1 MLGDSA
7 NIDDTVNSYAEVL
20 EIDSAAFAARPTAVK
35 NKFSQLVASKSND
48 QSDIKSIVSD
58 CIILASLTVAEN
70 WSALK
75 DSITSNAAAIGID
88 MSSTSRF
95 AIIPETRRYEVFVK
109 LFETSAKLSSYG
121 EFVTDFDKAVDYVIE
136 KIEAEGKKD
145 DPAPSKKPSPSVSVS
160 GGFLSQPVTPPATQP
175 SQTPAFND
183 IQGHFA
189 ESYINELL
197 SYNAINGYED
207 GSFRPN
213 GNVTKAEFV
222 AMAVRA
228 FSVSAAQ
235 SDVAFSDV
243 SPADWYHNVILAMAS
258 NNIVSG
264 YDGKFNPNSF
274 ITRQE
279 AAIILSNLMSFRHI
293 DASDAASNYNDSF
306 LIGDWAKTAVNKVT
320 SSAIM
325 QGDNNKFRPLDSITR
340 GETAAVIARL
350 AKLPGMILEVTK

>member
-1 MLGDSA
+1 
-7 NIDDTVNSYAEVL
+7 
-20 EIDSAAFAARPTAVK
+20 
-35 NKFSQLVASKSND
+35 
-48 QSDIKSIVSD
+48 
-58 CIILASLTVAEN
+58 
-70 WSALK
+70 
-75 DSITSNAAAIGID
+75 
-88 MSSTSRF
+88 
-95 AIIPETRRYEVFVK
+95 
-109 LFETSAKLSSYG
+109 
-121 EFVTDFDKAVDYVIE
+121 
-136 KIEAEGKKD
+136 
-145 DPAPSKKPSPSVSVS
+145 
-160 GGFLSQPVTPPATQP
+160 
-175 SQTPAFND
+175 
-183 IQGHFA
+183 
-189 ESYINELL
+189 
-197 SYNAINGYED
+197 
-207 GSFRPN
+207 
-213 GNVTKAEFV
+213 
-222 AMAVRA
+222 MAVRA

-293 DASDAASNYNDSF
+293 DASDAASNYNDSS